1 MRDLRVASVQM
12 ESAAGDKEANFRKVE
27 RFAEQAAAAGARI
40 VVTPECG
47 LTGYW
52 FLRRLAVPQL
62 AALAERVPDGPSC
75 ERLIALSKRFG
86 VTVGAGLVEAAGE
99 LAFHNTYVVAM
110 PDGRLVRHRKLHA
123 FEHEWAVEAA
133 FDFHR
138 SIGRDKVARRVHALN
153 RRMKEQLAALP
164 HVTVY
169 TPMSDTLSAGI
180 VGFDVRGLK
189 PADVVERLR
198 RQRIIASESPY
209 GRSMVRLSAGIM
221 NSPED
226 IDVAVRAVDGLRSE
240 GA

>member
-1 MRDLRVASVQM
+1 MVGRGARVLHVALLLAGIAAVALIVLWAAYGFASPLSPDPAV
-12 ESAAGDKEANFRKVE
+12 ESAFDWG
-27 RFAEQAAAAGARI
+27 
-40 VVTPECG
+40 
-47 LTGYW
+47 
-52 FLRRLAVPQL
+52 
-62 AALAERVPDGPSC
+62 RVSG
-75 ERLIALSKRFG
+75 RG
-86 VTVGAGLVEAAGE
+86 GLVDAAMG
-99 LAFHNTYVVAM
+99 A
-110 PDGRLVRHRKLHA
+110 
-123 FEHEWAVEAA
+123 
-133 FDFHR
+133 
-138 SIGRDKVARRVHALN
+138 ARRVHALN